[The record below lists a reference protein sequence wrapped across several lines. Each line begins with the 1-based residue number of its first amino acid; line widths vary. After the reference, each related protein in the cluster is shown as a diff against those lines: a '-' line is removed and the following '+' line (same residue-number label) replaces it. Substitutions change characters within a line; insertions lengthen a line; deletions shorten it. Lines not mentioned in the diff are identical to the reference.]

1 MSGSRLVPRPMLSSP
16 MQSQIQSSVS
26 SPAMWEKEF
35 LAHHESVQSRP
46 AEQAVNQAQQEQQ
59 SSQRTGEPDELA
71 KTAAL
76 LIDAVKEDQNP
87 KFLNSEF
94 MKLMR
99 GLRDGEVVVDG
110 DELVSSNEARASTS
124 VDVKGKGKAAVSS
137 SSQAFLM
144 INLLIL
150 IRGEKTSAVP

>member
-1 MSGSRLVPRPMLSSP
+1 
-16 MQSQIQSSVS
+16 
-26 SPAMWEKEF
+26 MWEKEF

-87 KFLNSEF
+87 KFQNSEF

-110 DELVSSNEARASTS
+110 GSYAWRVE
-124 VDVKGKGKAAVSS
+124 G
-137 SSQAFLM
+137 
-144 INLLIL
+144 
-150 IRGEKTSAVP
+150 